1 MLRDMKTSRF
11 SVVLSGLRATLPL
24 LPGEVP
30 FGLIYG
36 VAARGAG
43 VPAPLT
49 QGMSAIVF
57 AGSAQFAVVQLVAAG
72 TPVVVLVLAGII
84 INLRHVLYSA
94 TVAPDLRGE
103 SPRWKTLLAYLLTD
117 ELFGVFT
124 ARLRQGLPVVR
135 RRWFALGAGLTL
147 WVAWQL
153 STLGGLLVGGE
164 IPSAWSLDF
173 TATLTFIALV
183 VPMLADRPALVCA
196 GAAGLASIAAL
207 RLPLKLGL
215 VVATL
220 VGVLA
225 GLLADRARTPRPT
238 ADVPNATNAPAV
250 QRCTG
255 EE

>member
-1 MLRDMKTSRF
+1 
-11 SVVLSGLRATLPL
+11 
-24 LPGEVP
+24 
-30 FGLIYG
+30 
-36 VAARGAG
+36 
-43 VPAPLT
+43 
-49 QGMSAIVF
+49 MSAIVF

-72 TPVVVLVLAGII
+72 APVLVLVLAGII

-94 TVAPDLRGE
+94 TLAQALRADA
-103 SPRWKTLLAYLLTD
+103 PRWRALLAYLLTD

-124 ARLRQGLPVVR
+124 ARLRLGLPEER

-147 WVAWQL
+147 WIVWQL
-153 STLGGLLVGGE
+153 STLAGLLVGGE

-183 VPMLADRPALVCA
+183 VPMLSDRPALVCA

-207 RLPLKLGL
+207 GLPLKLGL

-225 GLLADRARTPRPT
+225 GLLASHAHRHPT
-238 ADVPNATNAPAV
+238 KDAVTAEVVPGTT
-250 QRCTG
+250 R